1 MAHVSVV
8 GSVNLDLVAT
18 APRLPRPGET
28 VTEAEFARH
37 PGGKGAN
44 QALAARRLGAEVR
57 LVACVGNDPEAD
69 MATSTLRDA
78 GVDLSGCRQIAAAP
92 TGVALIVV
100 DTRGENQIV
109 VAPGANRHLS
119 AGDIDVKGADVVV
132 TQLEVPLE
140 AVIAAVEASSFA
152 VVNAAPAR
160 TLPAA
165 LLASCDVVVVNQTE
179 DAFFGDALEAAA
191 MVVTTLGADG
201 AVARQGSRMVARA
214 AAPKVEVVDTVG
226 AGDTFVGALAVELAG
241 GAELDE
247 ALRFACAAG
256 ALATTRPGAQSAM
269 PRREEVLTILETM

>member
-1 MAHVSVV
+1 MAQISVV

-28 VTEAEFARH
+28 ITEAEFARH

-44 QALAARRLGAEVR
+44 QALAARWLGAEVR
-57 LVACVGNDPEAD
+57 LVACVGDDPEAGI
-69 MATSTLRDA
+69 ATSTLRDA
-78 GVDLSGCRQIAAAP
+78 GVDLSGCRQIATAP

-100 DTRGENQIV
+100 DAHGENQIV

-119 AGDIDVKGADVVV
+119 ADDIDVTGADVVV
-132 TQLEVPLE
+132 TQLEVPVE

-179 DAFFGDALEAAA
+179 AAFFGDALDAVAV
-191 MVVTTLGADG
+191 VVTTLGADG
-201 AVARQGSRMVARA
+201 AVARQGSRVVARA
-214 AAPKVEVVDTVG
+214 ATPKVEVVDTVG

-241 GAELDE
+241 GAELGQ

-269 PRREEVLTILETM
+269 PKREEVLTILETM